1 MLVHEHFLH
10 NQNSFFWGWGGGGVI
25 NMVDDSTLWDSG
37 TTK

>member
-10 NQNSFFWGWGGGGVI
+10 NQNSFFFWGGGGVI

>member
-10 NQNSFFWGWGGGGVI
+10 NQKSFFFGVGGGVI

>member
-10 NQNSFFWGWGGGGVI
+10 NQKSFFLGGGGVI